1 MPRRSSSL
9 YIRHLPDTCRHD
21 DLRRCFGRYGRIVD
35 VTIPL
40 DFFTGRMKGYAFIEF
55 ENPRDAEDAHYYMDH
70 TRFMGR
76 DIEVEFTRGYRKTP
90 AEMRLKERRDEPHRC
105 GRKYRSRS
113 RSRSYSNS
121 RQKGVEPYYRGR
133 PNDRRDDS
141 RRRINNVR
149 PNRSASRSRSPTR
162 SRSASHD
169 GMDNGDE
176 VRKGSRRNDRR
187 DNRAVSRSP
196 AHRRGSLSRSRSGSY

>member
-9 YIRHLPDTCRHD
+9 YIRHLPDTCR
-21 DLRRCFGRYGRIVD
+21 FG
-35 VTIPL
+35 VTYSLLCIGVLTNVLSL
-40 DFFTGRMKGYAFIEF
+40 DFHLTA
-55 ENPRDAEDAHYYMDH
+55 
-70 TRFMGR
+70 
-76 DIEVEFTRGYRKTP
+76 P
-90 AEMRLKERRDEPHRC
+90 AEMRLKERRDEPHRG

-141 RRRINNVR
+141 RRRMNNVR

>member
-1 MPRRSSSL
+1 
-9 YIRHLPDTCRHD
+9 
-21 DLRRCFGRYGRIVD
+21 
-35 VTIPL
+35 
-40 DFFTGRMKGYAFIEF
+40 
-55 ENPRDAEDAHYYMDH
+55 MDH

-90 AEMRLKERRDEPHRC
+90 AEMRLKERRDDTHRG
-105 GRKYRSRS
+105 GRRYRSRS
-113 RSRSYSNS
+113 RSRSHSNS
-121 RQKGVEPYYRGR
+121 RQKAVDPYYRGR

-141 RRRINNVR
+141 RRRVNNVR

-176 VRKGSRRNDRR
+176 IRKGSRRNDRR

-196 AHRRGSLSRSRSGSY
+196 AHRRGSVSRSRSGSY